1 MIGSGRAQREVSSS
15 RRKEQAAALQQLAEL
30 RQQKGSVR
38 QQAER
43 NWDENCSA
51 VANAQIAHGARVTLQ
66 ARGSAPTQASAHMR
80 LEDSD
85 SNGEEWEEGDASVLA
100 LIPKPLRRL
109 RRLHTP
115 AAAASA
121 QAAAVDELAS
131 SVASMSVASS
141 PPRGGG
147 GNSSTHSQG
156 PAGRQSQ
163 LSTVAH
169 TSLPGAFRELSASP
183 GSGMD
188 EDSCMHS
195 KGAASSVRSSQ
206 PSPMTDA
213 SLPGDLVLGERSEFV
228 LPSGVAS
235 KLYTH
240 QVTCSA
246 LLSCSPFLCSRSI
259 LQACV
264 SRKPVPGS
272 LRGSSSV

>member
-38 QQAER
+38 QQAEG

-51 VANAQIAHGARVTLQ
+51 VANAQIAHGARFTLQ
-66 ARGSAPTQASAHMR
+66 ARGSATTQASAHMR
-80 LEDSD
+80 LEDSISD
-85 SNGEEWEEGDASVLA
+85 GEEWEEGDASALA
-100 LIPKPLRRL
+100 LSPKPLRRL

-121 QAAAVDELAS
+121 QAAAMDDLAS

-147 GNSSTHSQG
+147 GNSSTHSRG

-163 LSTVAH
+163 LSTAAH
-169 TSLPGAFRELSASP
+169 TSLPGASRELSASP
-183 GSGMD
+183 GSGVD
-188 EDSCMHS
+188 EDTCLHS
-195 KGAASSVRSSQ
+195 KGAAYSVRSSQ
-206 PSPMTDA
+206 PSPVTDA

-228 LPSGVAS
+228 LLSGVAS

-240 QVTCSA
+240 QVMCSA
-246 LLSCSPFLCSRSI
+246 LFSCSPFSCTRSTLCASGARSPC
-259 LQACV
+259 L
-264 SRKPVPGS
+264 GS
-272 LRGSSSV
+272 LRVSSSV